1 MHKGL
6 RMRHCMNRR
15 LLRLVSEALHRVIPS
30 LVAMSAVGCVSVK
43 PYERGYLAKP
53 SMQLTP
59 NPQAA
64 SFEQHVFE
72 YREGTAGGFGTMG
85 GGCGCN

>member
-1 MHKGL
+1 
-6 RMRHCMNRR
+6 MRIHPLV
-15 LLRLVSEALHRVIPS
+15 LLLLC
-30 LVAMSAVGCVSVK
+30 VAPQMLGCTAVK
-43 PYERGYLAKP
+43 PWERGKLANPK
-53 SMQLTP
+53 MKLVR

-72 YREGTAGGFGTMG
+72 YREGSSGGYGTVG